1 MKEVQ
6 QFLNFIKNI
15 YKEFPKNINLVFN
28 FKPQIKVHD
37 ISDIN
42 IDALL
47 DETFSSFQILTDKYT
62 KDNQIVTFNVIP
74 RGSTSLKVLAECPM
88 NTILMFQMNRNLLSQ
103 DIPDV
108 IPLIAN
114 LIALQATEEQRLS
127 WVLRLTK

>member
-1 MKEVQ
+1 M
-6 QFLNFIKNI
+6 NFIKNI
-15 YKEFPKNINLVFN
+15 YKEFPKHINLVFN

-37 ISDIN
+37 INDMN
-42 IDALL
+42 IEKLL

-114 LIALQATEEQRLS
+114 LIALQATNEQRFVS
-127 WVLRLTK
+127 RGLTKT

>member
-1 MKEVQ
+1 
-6 QFLNFIKNI
+6 LNFIKNI
-15 YKEFPKNINLVFN
+15 YKEFPKHINLVFN

-37 ISDIN
+37 INDMN
-42 IDALL
+42 IEKLL

-114 LIALQATEEQRLS
+114 LIALQATNEQRFVS
-127 WVLRLTK
+127 RGLTKT

>member
-1 MKEVQ
+1 M
-6 QFLNFIKNI
+6 
-15 YKEFPKNINLVFN
+15 VFN

-42 IDALL
+42 IDTLL

-108 IPLIAN
+108 IPLISN
-114 LIALQATEEQRLS
+114 LIALQATDDQRSAVNKRFVFIYFKLI
-127 WVLRLTK
+127 TFF